1 MGVGEVKM
9 FVRFLSNFVLL
20 GSLISGNSVEAL
32 ANGLGENIPWQ
43 FRAPNDAAAMAV
55 VRDHIERRKGGTYR
69 PPVTYQFNTITN
81 TTSIERQF
89 NCNNTASAL
98 GNSGTTSSVA
108 SSPGTTG
115 ATSSATGNLA
125 STNSTQQ
132 GPTATGQS
140 SSTPQDNSG
149 AVSSTMNGST
159 HVSIPNAY
167 AYQALNS
174 AQTNSGA
181 QTASV
186 SGSTACGVLN

>member
-1 MGVGEVKM
+1 MSM
-9 FVRFLSNFVLL
+9 SLRTVRYCLLAGGLFLGLPVPT
-20 GSLISGNSVEAL
+20 L
-32 ANGLGENIPWQ
+32 ANGLGENVPWQ
-43 FRAPNDAAAMAV
+43 FRTPNDAAAMAV

-69 PPVTYQFNTITN
+69 PPLTYQFNTITN

-98 GNSGTTSSVA
+98 GNSGTTSAVA
-108 SSPGTTG
+108 ASPGTAG

-125 STNSTQQ
+125 NTASSQQ

-149 AVSSTMNGST
+149 AVGSTMNGST
-159 HVSIPNAY
+159 QVSIPNAY
-167 AYQALNS
+167 THQALNS
-174 AQTNSGA
+174 DQANSGA